1 MKRILPAGIM
11 LAAPFTAFAQGPP
24 ACGPSGTAECF
35 ERPVNLL
42 GGLLMN
48 GQNAY
53 RASSA
58 DGKPAVSIGPFAG
71 ASLPKDAQFWLSIG
85 PYAFESAE
93 TRLSESMAIGPG
105 AGISNTTAGGFFA
118 GISAGASIT
127 TQVNSM
133 AIGLDAMRDYW
144 DKSGGLAIGI
154 GTLQDGIGT
163 SNVGIGSLAM
173 SGAYATI
180 SVNGTPGAGD
190 RLAIAITSA
199 NPCGNQAS
207 RNCTTGTPATARYTV
222 RAGDTPASVAAGLRE
237 AINGTKIGYML
248 GDGIA
253 ENLHN
258 GFQIGAQPAAG
269 HPNVLKMHTP
279 ANWRLSFAYSCA
291 GAGCNQESVAVGPGF
306 TGSHN
311 VVVGPYGLSSP
322 LLTDP
327 QNNVIIGQ
335 NTADGTAA
343 TDPSNDVFLGDGIAP
358 NIVNGSWNIVSGT
371 LAGNGLTSGNGN
383 VISGFNAGSK
393 LTTGSNNLIEGN
405 GVASTTLRTGNNNVL
420 AGASK
425 AVDTPAP
432 DTDNYMNLFNTVIE
446 NTAAPSIGS
455 GFGGN
460 ARVVAGA
467 STHAFSVNVGSGG
480 TASSGVIDM
489 GRNPAPHLWA
499 CTAVDMTNP
508 AASNTVAV
516 PADATTIRLVN
527 FSRTTGAPMAW
538 AAGDVVVVGPCTGF

>member
-1 MKRILPAGIM
+1 MNRILFAVGL
-11 LAAPFTAFAQGPP
+11 LAAPFMARAQAPS
-24 ACGPSGTAECF
+24 CGPAGAAECF
-35 ERPVNLL
+35 QRPVDLMN
-42 GGLLMN
+42 GLLVN

-105 AGISNTTAGGFFA
+105 AGIANTTAGGFFA

-127 TQVNSM
+127 TQVNNM

-154 GTLQDGIGT
+154 GALQDGIGA
-163 SNVGIGSLAM
+163 SNVGIGNLAM
-173 SGAYATI
+173 AGAYATI

-190 RLAIAITSA
+190 RLAIAIAST

-207 RNCTTGTPATARYTV
+207 RNCTTGTPVTASYTV
-222 RAGDTPASVAAGLRE
+222 RAGDTPASAAAGLRE
-237 AINGTKIGYML
+237 AINGTKIGYIL

-258 GFQIGAQPAAG
+258 GFQIGAQPAPA
-269 HPNVLKMHTP
+269 HPNVIKMHTP

-291 GAGCNQESVAVGPGF
+291 GGGCNRESVAIGPGF

-311 VVVGPYGLSSP
+311 VVVGPNGLSSP

-383 VISGFNAGSK
+383 VVSGFNAGSK

-405 GVASTTLRTGNNNVL
+405 GVGSTTLRTGSNNVL

-425 AVDTPAP
+425 AVDTPAA

-446 NTAAPSIGS
+446 NTTAPSIGR

-499 CTAVDMTNP
+499 CTAVDMTDP

-538 AAGDVVVVGPCTGF
+538 AAGDVVVVGPCTAF